1 MSNFATYIW
10 DMIKKSESSP
20 NQHDCVN
27 CSKRFE
33 SIFCRA
39 ELDNLNDINKYKV
52 CSQYK
57 KGQTIFTEGHFAYG
71 LFCINEGK
79 IKISRNGDDGREAII
94 RLTKAGDIIGY
105 KALITNERYTA
116 SAIALEDCQVCFIP
130 KEVFLKILSSD
141 SSLSIEIIKM
151 LSTEL
156 GIAET
161 KFTHLAQKPVRER
174 LAESLL
180 FVKETY
186 GFEPDGKTLN
196 VTLSRE
202 EIANIV
208 GTATESAIR
217 LLSEFKKDGIIEL
230 IGKKIVILNTDKLIK
245 TANLQ
250 N

>member
-1 MSNFATYIW
+1 MKTDIVPS
-10 DMIKKSESSP
+10 K
-20 NQHDCVN
+20 HDCVH
-27 CSKRFE
+27 CSKRF
-33 SIFCRA
+33 SSVFCRA
-39 ELDNLNDINKYKV
+39 ELDHLNEISDHKV

-57 KGQTIFTEGHFAYG
+57 KGQAIFTEGHYAYG
-71 LFCINEGK
+71 LYCINEGK

-94 RLTKAGDIIGY
+94 RLTKPGDIMGY
-105 KALITNERYTA
+105 KALLTNEKYTA
-116 SAIALEDCQVCFIP
+116 SAVALDDCHVCFIP
-130 KEVFLKILSSD
+130 KDTFLKILSTD
-141 SSLSIEIIKM
+141 SSLSIEIMKM

-156 GIAET
+156 GKAET

-186 GFEPDGKTLN
+186 GFEADGKTIN

-230 IGKKIVILNTDKLIK
+230 KGKKIVILNMDKLVK
-245 TANLQ
+245 TANIQ
-250 N
+250 D